1 MIWRV
6 RHQSS
11 VSNCT
16 YESERFDLRLIG
28 AYFVLRRADPTLLE
42 THTYSPSY
50 STAVMTPVGAW
61 IDVHVFPNARTTV
74 LPNCLDIFAASDW
87 RALGPKAAS
96 PTAATFPFPISL
108 SEGCEKKDVFQD
120 VASSLLSTSTLL
132 GLDLMDSLDFLDFLS
147 PLNCPRFIGTDSR
160 HLPCKQFISNPSLI
174 SRGHYFRCNFQRSLR
189 ST

>member
-28 AYFVLRRADPTLLE
+28 AYFVLRRADSTLLE

-108 SEGCEKKDVFQD
+108 SEGCEKKRCLSRCCFVSTFDIYSSWPWSYGLTWFSRFSFSFKLPEVHWNWFET
-120 VASSLLSTSTLL
+120 SSLQT
-132 GLDLMDSLDFLDFLS
+132 
-147 PLNCPRFIGTDSR
+147 I
-160 HLPCKQFISNPSLI
+160 
-174 SRGHYFRCNFQRSLR
+174 YF
-189 ST
+189 